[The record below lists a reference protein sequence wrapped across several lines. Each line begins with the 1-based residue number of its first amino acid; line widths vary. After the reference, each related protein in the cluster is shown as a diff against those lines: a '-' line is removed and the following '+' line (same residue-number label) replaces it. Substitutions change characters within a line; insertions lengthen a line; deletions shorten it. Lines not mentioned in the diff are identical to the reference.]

1 MVTVTPAATTTQPCT
16 LLNFDDGNN
25 FVEVKWSIAGWNEW
39 VEVHRVKGLEED
51 SGGGRRGRKS
61 APPPHKKKA
70 TAKKKPTAKP
80 TAKPAAK
87 PAVKAKAVVWSEEEL
102 EALDVGLKMHEWSR
116 IYTLFCDQ
124 YLTKYP
130 PDTSPSDIPS
140 DASSLYSVLCQDP
153 LPNSPLDELRASAD
167 LPKLKG
173 KITSILSLLAKSY
186 PDDDVSFW
194 DAGWRWQPYLT
205 GKGFTHRL
213 WPPSPEEG
221 WISVMKVGEYLKGWR
236 PKKKVSKKRK
246 KVETTTTT
254 TISTP
259 TIDLTDYELS
269 EGLPQPKP
277 YRIEKA
283 VSGRA
288 RCKRCDAT
296 IPKDTLRIGMRP
308 LFRGKPGF
316 LIWYHLRCTV
326 FDCSEVK
333 SGEDI
338 SYYEDLEEVRK
349 I

>member
-1 MVTVTPAATTTQPCT
+1 MTPPPPSKPSPPVAPVVTLEKTSANNGNANGNSDPPADIPPPTTPAPTYEP
-16 LLNFDDGNN
+16 LPPPN
-25 FVEVKWSIAGWNEW
+25 
-39 VEVHRVKGLEED
+39 
-51 SGGGRRGRKS
+51 
-61 APPPHKKKA
+61 APPQI
-70 TAKKKPTAKP
+70 
-80 TAKPAAK
+80 
-87 PAVKAKAVVWSEEEL
+87 
-102 EALDVGLKMHEWSR
+102 EWSR

-236 PKKKVSKKRK
+236 PEKKVSKKRK
-246 KVETTTTT
+246 KAETTTTT

-259 TIDLTDYELS
+259 TIDLTDFEPS

-338 SYYEDLEEVRK
+338 SYYEDLEEVR
-349 I
+349 IQNPDTPPTRF